1 MSVSLKHKKQINTN
15 KAILSLMYAN
25 IVEIYY
31 IADEFSKTF
40 DRAMEAGYL
49 KNSDGK
55 RQRKR
60 KFTMSDSEVI
70 TILTLF
76 HLKQFRNL
84 KAFYTQCIQTHNK
97 RDFNIVSYSR
107 FVELRQRVVVK
118 IPLFLQLCCLGK
130 MRRHFLY

>member
-1 MSVSLKHKKQINTN
+1 MDV
-15 KAILSLMYAN
+15 N

-31 IADEFSKTF
+31 AADEFSKTF
-40 DRAMEAGYL
+40 DRAMEGGYL

-55 RQRKR
+55 RHRKR

-84 KAFYTQCIQTHNK
+84 KAFYT
-97 RDFNIVSYSR
+97 
-107 FVELRQRVVVK
+107 
-118 IPLFLQLCCLGK
+118 
-130 MRRHFLY
+130 